1 MTGPIYIE
9 NPPPFRHAP
18 RGPEQ
23 ALVKL
28 PIDEG
33 AEIVQQYLNS
43 GLSIAG
49 FHHADLDRYE
59 ALQLRHE
66 IPPERYTAF
75 EYAEALRQRLNG
87 FQGVLIP
94 HHLVVYEPPQQQ
106 ATCFEH
112 LLQKGISNVVLVGR
126 PFSTPP
132 DGVIYQATVEETLRY
147 LRERFGDRLHLGVI
161 GIHTRRGE
169 AARIADKFEAAD
181 GRLRVMGQ
189 FLDDAAPMVSFMDQ
203 LMREFERRRLS
214 LDGLEWNVGLAIFSL
229 GSRAFYAKLLRQ
241 ERLACEDRFKDLT
254 AIEARIA
261 VSLDL
266 NLQFADA
273 ISTRARTLGLRL
285 GYSIQP
291 IIERYLD
298 GRLHP
303 AVQGAILLAQ
313 RLGTS
318 EY

>member
-9 NPPPFRHAP
+9 NPPPFRQAP

-23 ALVKL
+23 ALVAL
-28 PIDEG
+28 SIDEG
-33 AEIVQQYLNS
+33 AEIAQQYVDS
-43 GLSIAG
+43 GLPIAG
-49 FHHADLDRYE
+49 LHHADLDRYE

-75 EYAEALRQRLNG
+75 EYAEALGQRLNG
-87 FQGVLIP
+87 FHGVLIP
-94 HHLVVYEPPQQQ
+94 HHLVVYETPQQQ
-106 ATCFEH
+106 VSCFDH
-112 LLQKGISNVVLVGR
+112 LLRTGINNAVLVGR
-126 PFSTPP
+126 PFSKPP
-132 DGVIYQATVEETLRY
+132 DGVTYRATVEETLGY
-147 LRERFGDRLHLGVI
+147 LKERFGDRLHLGVI

-169 AARIADKFEAAD
+169 AARVADKFEAAG

-203 LMREFERRRLS
+203 LVREFERRRLS
-214 LDGLEWNVGLAIFSL
+214 LDGLEWNVGLAIFAL

-241 ERLACEDRFKDLT
+241 ERLACEDRFKDF
-254 AIEARIA
+254 ASIEARINA
-261 VSLDL
+261 SINL

-273 ISTRARTLGLRL
+273 VSTHARALGLRL

-298 GRLHP
+298 GRVHP
-303 AVQGAILLAQ
+303 AVHGAVVLAQ
-313 RLGTS
+313 RLHS
-318 EY
+318 L